1 MASSPIWA
9 SRPRTRGL
17 VLDVIRAARSISRVE
32 LAAAT
37 GLTGATIS
45 AVVRE
50 LMDDGLVVE
59 AGRGGPTGGKPRT
72 MVQLNPLA
80 RYGVGVQ
87 IERNTC
93 VIVVVDLA
101 GRQVARTSFQGV
113 ATMPPQQALPLV
125 ASQVEALLDTAAV
138 HRDRVLGVGL
148 VSYGPQDRRAGVLLT
163 PQPTRDWLDYPVARL
178 LAETLGLPV
187 LLENDAAAAAIGEY
201 WMGAMDPGSTYG
213 CIYMATGIGGG
224 VVVAGEVY
232 RGSSSN
238 SVEIGHISM
247 DADGDECP
255 CGNVGCLENYAGP
268 SAMVRQAT
276 ASPQLTRRLALDPAA
291 ADFLTEFAR
300 IAAAANAGDADARG
314 IVERSARYLGG
325 AAVTMACLFDVDA
338 IVLAGPSFAVAG
350 SIYQTLIQREV
361 DRRMFARRAH
371 PVRIVPSVN
380 GSDAAA
386 IGGAVLVLQSELTLG
401 RPRPDDGA
409 RSTPVGATGLHRGSY
424 RDRRPGAAVVPTG
437 SLT

>member
-1 MASSPIWA
+1 VATSPIWA
-9 SRPRTRGL
+9 SRPKTRGL
-17 VLDVIRAARSISRVE
+17 VLDLIRAARTISRVE

-45 AVVRE
+45 EVVRE

-59 AGRGGPTGGKPRT
+59 AGRGAPTGGKPRT
-72 MVQLNPLA
+72 LVQLNPPA
-80 RYGVGVQ
+80 RYSVGVQ
-87 IERNTC
+87 LERNTC
-93 VIVVVDLA
+93 VVVVVDLA

-113 ATMPPQQALPLV
+113 ASMPPEQALPLV
-125 ASQVEALLDTAAV
+125 AKQVNALLATAAAD
-138 HRDRVLGVGL
+138 RDKVLGVGL

-163 PQPTRDWLDYPVARL
+163 PQPTDQWLDYPVAQR
-178 LAETLGLPV
+178 LAESLGLPV
-187 LLENDAAAAAIGEY
+187 LLDNDAAAAAIGEY
-201 WMGAMDPGSTYG
+201 WMGAVDPRSTYG

-238 SVEIGHISM
+238 SVEIGHISI
-247 DADGDECP
+247 DVNGDECP

-268 SAMVRQAT
+268 SAVVRQALAT
-276 ASPQLTRRLALDPAA
+276 PGLAQRLALDPAG

-300 IAAAANAGDADARG
+300 IAAAANTGDPAARG
-314 IVERSARYLGG
+314 LIEQSARYIGC
-325 AAVTMACLFDVDA
+325 AAVTMTTLFDVDV

-350 SIYQTLIQREV
+350 SIYQAVIQQEV
-361 DRRMFARRAH
+361 NRRMFARRAH
-371 PVRIVPSVN
+371 QVRIVPSVN

-401 RPRPDDGA
+401 HPRPEDGA
-409 RSTPVGATGLHRGSY
+409 RPM
-424 RDRRPGAAVVPTG
+424 AAA
-437 SLT
+437 S

>member
-1 MASSPIWA
+1 VATSPIWA
-9 SRPRTRGL
+9 SRPKTRGL
-17 VLDVIRAARSISRVE
+17 VLDLIRAARTISRVE
-32 LAAAT
+32 LATAT

-45 AVVRE
+45 EVVRE
-50 LMDDGLVVE
+50 LMGDGLVVE
-59 AGRGGPTGGKPRT
+59 AGRGAPTGGKPRT

-80 RYGVGVQ
+80 RYSVGVQ
-87 IERNTC
+87 LERNTC

-113 ATMPPQQALPLV
+113 ASMPPQQALPLV
-125 ASQVEALLDTAAV
+125 ASQVDALLATASV
-138 HRDRVLGVGL
+138 DRDKVLGVGL

-163 PQPTRDWLDYPVARL
+163 PQPTDEWLDYPVAQRL
-178 LAETLGLPV
+178 ADSLGLPV
-187 LLENDAAAAAIGEY
+187 LLDNDAAAAAIGEY
-201 WMGAMDPGSTYG
+201 WMGAVDPRSTYG

-224 VVVAGEVY
+224 VVVAGGVY

-238 SVEIGHISM
+238 SVEIGHISI
-247 DADGDECP
+247 DVNGDECP

-268 SAMVRQAT
+268 SALVRQAVAT
-276 ASPQLTRRLALDPAA
+276 PGLAQRLALDPAA

-300 IAAAANAGDADARG
+300 IAAAANAGDPEARG
-314 IVERSARYLGG
+314 LVEQSARYLGC
-325 AAVTMACLFDVDA
+325 AAVTLTSLFDVDA

-350 SIYQTLIQREV
+350 SIYQAVIQQEV

-371 PVRIVPSVN
+371 RVRVVPSVN

-401 RPRPDDGA
+401 NPRQEDARP
-409 RSTPVGATGLHRGSY
+409 
-424 RDRRPGAAVVPTG
+424 VPA
-437 SLT
+437 S